1 MTYVTY
7 CQQFFRTFF
16 SIVIINLVFFAAVEE
31 SAADPADSITCE
43 SYTDNK
49 DSNLG
54 RRQSVDMADLTPK
67 SNGYCKTGAAARGY
81 MTHANF
87 ATHNHDNANF
97 LSFWNNVTEEML
109 TSDAKGV
116 AIGFGSNITEVTIN
130 SVSQLGTPFS
140 NLDASYAASFSYAV
154 EFKYDGQLY
163 GVTFS
168 KGANSGSIN
177 EFEIAPISDAEPPT
191 LLSTSPADG
200 ATGIAVGSNITLTFS
215 EDIQAGTGSITLYK
229 AGGTQV
235 EVFDVASDVSISGA
249 TVTLDPTD
257 DLLGETGY
265 YVQVGAAAIEDLA
278 GNAYAGITDATTF
291 NFESEDLSS
300 PNVSIDG
307 PAGLATGDFIVTIT
321 FTEDVTGFDA
331 SELQVT
337 GGGVVGPAFVTQ
349 TGSVYTMRIVPTLGQ
364 VVKVN
369 LPASVAQDAAGNDNT
384 AAEEYS
390 VQTGSAASAFE
401 QRKDEIRRIVRK
413 QASDR
418 LTTRLR
424 ANQRMLADVRERMI
438 VVTSG
443 EVQVS
448 DGENNASSSLAGYA
462 PFDISGTVDAAADD
476 SGWYLNTKGVFAG
489 QSGFHD
495 MVNWRLSGN
504 FGVVAND
511 GGGVLAAFDAR
522 IAREQLVRNGL
533 MLGTYLGVEAS
544 TSDIR
549 DSFTGKQTDW
559 GVFGGAY
566 VSARLVDG
574 LYADGFASIGYGQN
588 DLTMSS
594 DLNNGYDLSVNS
606 TYGTLTWQVGGSLTG
621 VFAMDGFEFR
631 PNLAV
636 AYGNTQLGTIGF
648 QAYAYGLTDA
658 VSLNAGIVEVGTLR
672 FTPEIRFA
680 LGDND
685 SQNSTSVLS
694 LLPVVS
700 CEYATVTE
708 YKTSCGG
715 GGGVGLLVGSRNG
728 FGELATNIDY
738 ERLGGTD
745 RYGANFQYNRAF

>member
-1 MTYVTY
+1 MRFVTSY
-7 CQQFFRTFF
+7 QQLSKFIF
-16 SIVIINLVFFAAVEE
+16 SIIIITLVFFTDVKE
-31 SAADPADSITCE
+31 SAAEPADSITCE
-43 SYTDNK
+43 AFIDNK
-49 DSNLG
+49 TSALG

-67 SNGYCKTGAAARGY
+67 KNGYCKTGATARGHMLY
-81 MTHANF
+81 ANF
-87 ATHNHDNANF
+87 VSHAASNANF
-97 LSFWNNVTEEML
+97 LSVWNNITEEMQ
-109 TSDAKGV
+109 TSDAKGM
-116 AIGFGSNITEVTIN
+116 AIGFGSNITGVTIN
-130 SVSQLGTPFS
+130 GTPQSGTPFS
-140 NLDASYAASFSYAV
+140 NLDASFAAAFSYAV
-154 EFKYDGQLY
+154 KFEYDGTTY
-163 GVTFS
+163 GLTIA
-168 KGANSGSIN
+168 KGAGSDSIN
-177 EFEIAPISDAEPPT
+177 EFEIAPIGDAEPPT
-191 LLSTSPADG
+191 LLSTSPAVG
-200 ATGIAVGSNITLTFS
+200 ATVVAVGSNITLTFS

-229 AGGTQV
+229 SGGTQV

-265 YVQVGAAAIEDLA
+265 YIQVGAAAIEDLG
-278 GNAYAGITDATTF
+278 GNAFAGIADATTF
-291 NFESEDLSS
+291 NFETEDLSS

-307 PAGLATGDFIVTIT
+307 PSGLATGDIIVTIT
-321 FTEDVTGFDA
+321 FTEDVTGFNA

-349 TGSVYTMRIVPTLGQ
+349 TGSVYTVRIIPTLGQ

-369 LPASVAQDAAGNDNT
+369 LPAAVAQDAAGNDN
-384 AAEEYS
+384 AAADEYS
-390 VQTGSAASAFE
+390 VQTGSAAAAFE
-401 QRKDEIRRIVRK
+401 QRKDEIRRIVRE

-448 DGENNASSSLAGYA
+448 DGEDNASSSLAGYA
-462 PFDISGTVDAAADD
+462 PFDISGTVDSAADD
-476 SGWYLNTKGVFAG
+476 NGWYLNTKGVFAG
-489 QSGFHD
+489 QSGFRD

-533 MLGTYLGVEAS
+533 MLGTFLGAEAS
-544 TSDIR
+544 TSDIS
-549 DSFTGKQTDW
+549 DSFTGTQTDW

-574 LYADGFASIGYGQN
+574 LYADGFASIGYGEN
-588 DLTMSS
+588 DLDMSS
-594 DLNNGYDLSVNS
+594 GLDNGYDLSVDS

-631 PNLAV
+631 PNLAA
-636 AYGNTQLGTIGF
+636 AYGNTRLGTIGF
-648 QAYAYGLTDA
+648 QARAYGLTDA
-658 VSLNAGIVEVGTLR
+658 VALNAGIVEIGTLR

-680 LGDND
+680 LGGDGSGSSN
-685 SQNSTSVLS
+685 SVLS

-700 CEYATVTE
+700 CEYETVTDN
-708 YKTSCGG
+708 KTSCGG
-715 GGGVGLLVGSRNG
+715 GAGVGLLVGSRNG
-728 FGELATNIDY
+728 FGELATNMDY
-738 ERLGGTD
+738 ERLGSTD
-745 RYGANFQYNRAF
+745 RYGANFQFNRAF

>member
-1 MTYVTY
+1 M
-7 CQQFFRTFF
+7 
-16 SIVIINLVFFAAVEE
+16 
-31 SAADPADSITCE
+31 
-43 SYTDNK
+43 
-49 DSNLG
+49 
-54 RRQSVDMADLTPK
+54 
-67 SNGYCKTGAAARGY
+67 
-81 MTHANF
+81 
-87 ATHNHDNANF
+87 
-97 LSFWNNVTEEML
+97 
-109 TSDAKGV
+109 
-116 AIGFGSNITEVTIN
+116 AIGFGSNITGVTIN
-130 SVSQLGTPFS
+130 GTPQSGTPFS
-140 NLDASYAASFSYAV
+140 NLDASFAAAFSYAV
-154 EFKYDGQLY
+154 KFEYDGTTY
-163 GVTFS
+163 GLTIA
-168 KGANSGSIN
+168 KGAGSDSIN
-177 EFEIAPISDAEPPT
+177 EFEIAPMSDAEPPT
-191 LLSTSPADG
+191 LLSTSPAVG
-200 ATGIAVGSNITLTFS
+200 ATAVAVGSNITLTFS

-257 DLLGETGY
+257 DLLGEIGY

-278 GNAYAGITDATTF
+278 GNTFAGIADATTF
-291 NFESEDLSS
+291 NFETEDLSS

-307 PAGLATGDFIVTIT
+307 PSGLATGDFIVTIT

-337 GGGVVGPAFVTQ
+337 GGGLVGPAFVTQ
-349 TGSVYTMRIVPTLGQ
+349 TGSVYTVRIIPTLGQ

-369 LPASVAQDAAGNDNT
+369 LRAAVAQDAAGNDN
-384 AAEEYS
+384 AAADEYS

-401 QRKDEIRRIVRK
+401 QRKDEIRRIVRE

-448 DGENNASSSLAGYA
+448 DGEDNASSSLSGYA
-462 PFDISGTVDAAADD
+462 PFDISGTVDSAADD
-476 SGWYLNTKGVFAG
+476 NGWYLNTKGVFAG
-489 QSGFHD
+489 QSGFRD

-533 MLGTYLGVEAS
+533 MLGTFLGAEAS
-544 TSDIR
+544 TSDIS
-549 DSFTGKQTDW
+549 DSFTGTQTDW

-574 LYADGFASIGYGQN
+574 LYADGFASIGYGEI
-588 DLTMSS
+588 DLDMSS
-594 DLNNGYDLSVNS
+594 GLDNGYDLSVDS

-631 PNLAV
+631 PNLAA
-636 AYGNTQLGTIGF
+636 AYGNTRLGTIGF
-648 QAYAYGLTDA
+648 QARAYGLTDA
-658 VSLNAGIVEVGTLR
+658 VSLNAGIVEIGTLR

-680 LGDND
+680 LGGDGSGSSN
-685 SQNSTSVLS
+685 SVLS

-700 CEYATVTE
+700 CEYETVTDN
-708 YKTSCGG
+708 KTSCGG
-715 GGGVGLLVGSRNG
+715 GAGVGLLVRNG

-738 ERLGGTD
+738 ERLGSTD
-745 RYGANFQYNRAF
+745 RYGANFQFNRAF